1 MFKYSF
7 LLIILTELAYC
18 NETNDIKQFNIND
31 WFTILLLIVTMVTL
45 YSNYNLR
52 KKIDKKSLKNS
63 NQEKL
68 LSQNNEHVKVENLIA
83 NIAHQ
88 WRDALAI
95 ISSINV
101 EIQTKLNYN
110 IPISKENIKECSND
124 IEKAVNF
131 MSDTMKV
138 FLEFYKNDSIIEVV
152 NIKDSIEKMIDIID
166 MNIKKNNISIN
177 IIEISPLEIST
188 KKSQWMNIWFSL
200 ISNSLNAS
208 SKAGMHSVNIEII
221 IDKEQIIYK
230 DNCQGINKEVL
241 KKIENNMQK
250 GLGLKIVKDILLKNK
265 WNISYSS
272 TKEGIEF
279 ILYKMEIQ

>member
-7 LLIILTELAYC
+7 LLIILMEIAYC
-18 NETNDIKQFNIND
+18 NETNDIKQFDINNL
-31 WFTILLLIVTMVTL
+31 FIILLLIVTTATI

-52 KKIDKKSLKNS
+52 KKLYKEVLKNS
-63 NQEKL
+63 DQLKL
-68 LSQNNEHVKVENLIA
+68 LLKNSKQAEIGNLIA

-110 IPISKENIKECSND
+110 ISISKENIEECSKD
-124 IEKAVNF
+124 MEKAVNF

-138 FLEFYKNDSIIEVV
+138 FLEFYKNDSIVEVV
-152 NIKDSIEKMIDIID
+152 NIKDTIEKIIDIID
-166 MNIKKNNISIN
+166 MNIKKNNVLIN

-208 SKAGMHSVNIEII
+208 SKAGMDSVDIEII

-230 DNCQGINKEVL
+230 DNCQGIDEKVL

-250 GLGLKIVKDILLKNK
+250 GLGLKIVKDILLKNE
-265 WNISYSS
+265 WNISYLS